1 MRFLIIVQGIV
12 VKHVTGRDKAFEEF
26 ERIKKVARKD
36 DKLLSVHLA
45 QIIQS

>member
-26 ERIKKVARKD
+26 ERIKKAAKKE
-36 DKLLSVHLA
+36 DKLAIHLA